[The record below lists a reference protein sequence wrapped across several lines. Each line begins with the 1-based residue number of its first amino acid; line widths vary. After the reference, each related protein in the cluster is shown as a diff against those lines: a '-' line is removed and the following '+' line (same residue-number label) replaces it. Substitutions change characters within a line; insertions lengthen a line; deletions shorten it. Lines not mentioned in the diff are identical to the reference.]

1 MSPHP
6 FDSLPLDPLNEHGA
20 KLIFTPCPGTK
31 EQGLAESLSTLK
43 AAGTQ
48 MLLTL
53 MFDDEMAR
61 NDVSD
66 MAAQCVSQHITW
78 VQLPI
83 LDDAAPGAE
92 FEASWLANKAQILA
106 VLNRQGTIAVHCK
119 GGSGRTGL
127 VIGLILASLGW
138 PKDKVVTAVQAL
150 RPKALAHPVQR
161 EYFDGFTV

>member
-6 FDSLPLDPLNEHGA
+6 FDILPLDPFNENGA

-31 EQGLAESLSTLK
+31 EQALAESLTTLK

-53 MFDDEMAR
+53 MFDEEMAR
-61 NDVSD
+61 NNVSD
-66 MAAQCVSQHITW
+66 LAAQCANQGITW

-92 FEASWLANKAQILA
+92 FEASWLTNKAQILD
-106 VLNRQGTIAVHCK
+106 LMHNQGTIAVHCK

-138 PKDKVVTAVQAL
+138 PKDKVVSAVQAL

-161 EYFDGFTV
+161 EYFDAFTL

>member
-1 MSPHP
+1 MQLHP
-6 FDSLPLDPLNEHGA
+6 FDILPIDPLNENGA

-31 EQGLAESLSTLK
+31 EQALAESLSTLK

-53 MFDDEMAR
+53 MFDEEMAR

-66 MAAQCVSQHITW
+66 MAAQCAKQHITW

-83 LDDAAPGAE
+83 LDDAAPGDE
-92 FEASWLANKAQILA
+92 FEASWLKHKAQILD
-106 VLNRQGTIAVHCK
+106 LMHNQGTIAVHCK

-138 PKDKVVTAVQAL
+138 PKNKVVSAVQAL

-161 EYFDGFTV
+161 EYFDGFTL